1 MTRSGSVDVK
11 QQHRVGSITTINRGA
26 QPIASRRPAR
36 LQVKQ
41 VNDAHH
47 RQLVHQALVRAGVV
61 SADPAPLTDARPLP
75 DAERNALARQ
85 VARGR
90 PLSEYIREDRE
101 GR

>member
-1 MTRSGSVDVK
+1 MDVP
-11 QQHRVGSITTINRGA
+11 RN
-26 QPIASRRPAR
+26 P
-36 LQVKQ
+36 
-41 VNDAHH
+41 VNDAQR
-47 RQLVHQALVRAGVV
+47 RQLVHQALVRAGVI

-90 PLSEYIREDRE
+90 ALSEYIREDRE